1 MRLILFSPIALAS
14 SIFSKQCFVNR
25 QGRLCNTSGNN
36 KMYLRY
42 SVDRPI
48 FASTYLEIKHKRN
61 IAQLAFT
68 SVKSVKEMRKICSNV
83 LNDTPEQLLTKMTC
97 YGNVQVPSDGF
108 CIVRCAAGH
117 IPH

>member
-1 MRLILFSPIALAS
+1 M
-14 SIFSKQCFVNR
+14 
-25 QGRLCNTSGNN
+25 
-36 KMYLRY
+36 
-42 SVDRPI
+42 I
-48 FASTYLEIKHKRN
+48 FASTYLKIQHKRN